1 MDSKI
6 AFALYLKM
14 PFKCSLHIVKVH
26 SLNHSGA
33 VLFDPYPHVSSANF
47 RESKVCKAGVVLA
60 GFISEFLFGLAE
72 PEKLT
77 FKFCLR
83 TMLFEYL
90 FSQ

>member
-1 MDSKI
+1 MFLVQTS
-6 AFALYLKM
+6 
-14 PFKCSLHIVKVH
+14 
-26 SLNHSGA
+26 
-33 VLFDPYPHVSSANF
+33 
-47 RESKVCKAGVVLA
+47 ESKVCKAGVVFA